1 MSFTPNL
8 KWDQEGYKY
17 YETGDKKAVLY
28 PYNAS
33 AAGNNGP
40 YDTAVAWSGLTAFTL
55 SPSGAEANAI
65 YADDIKYAELRS
77 AEEVGATIEAYTY
90 PEEWAAC
97 DGSAEL
103 ADGVYAGQ
111 QTRQKFGFCVRTTIG
126 NDATAEAGYKLIL
139 LYGATASPSEKSYQ
153 TINDSPEAITFS
165 WEVTTNPVDVPG
177 YKPTS
182 CITIDSRY
190 ANASKLEDL
199 EKILY
204 GNDTGTAGTTT
215 TGRLPLPSEV
225 MSIMGPSG
233 ATGATGTTG
242 A

>member
-1 MSFTPNL
+1 MSFTPKL
-8 KWDQEGYKY
+8 QWDQTGERF
-17 YETGDKKAVLY
+17 YETGDKRAVLY
-28 PYNAS
+28 PFDATSKTYPL
-33 AAGNNGP
+33 G
-40 YDTAVAWSGLTAFTL
+40 VAWSGLTAFTL
-55 SPSGAEANAI
+55 SPSGAEASAI

-103 ADGVYAGQ
+103 AGGVYIGQ
-111 QTRQKFGFCVRTTIG
+111 QPRQKFGFAVRTTIG
-126 NDATAEAGYKLIL
+126 NDATTEAGYKLIL
-139 LYGATASPSEKSYQ
+139 LYGGTASPSEKSYQ

-165 WEVTTNPVDVPG
+165 WEITTNPVEVAG

-190 ANASKLEDL
+190 ADPEALEDL

-204 GNDTGTAGTTT
+204 GEGATDA
-215 TGRLPLPSEV
+215 RLPLPAEV
-225 MSIMGPSG
+225 MSIFNPGG
-233 ATGATGTTG
+233 TTGATGETE
-242 A
+242 